1 MLLKQV
7 SLSDYT
13 SMRNR
18 VKNVNDV
25 NNSNEA
31 YLHSKLVPQSNGEWV
46 LNVNI
51 SSIIERILDEV
62 VSVVFKACR
71 QQWDLHKVV

>member
-31 YLHSKLVPQSNGEWV
+31 YLHSKLVPQCNGE
-46 LNVNI
+46 
-51 SSIIERILDEV
+51 
-62 VSVVFKACR
+62 
-71 QQWDLHKVV
+71 